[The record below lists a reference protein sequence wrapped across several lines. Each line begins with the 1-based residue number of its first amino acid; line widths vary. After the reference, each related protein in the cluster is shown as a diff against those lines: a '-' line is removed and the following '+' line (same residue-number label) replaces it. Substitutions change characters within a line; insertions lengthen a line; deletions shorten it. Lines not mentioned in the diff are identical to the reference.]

1 VEIQE
6 RLHQGPQASLQ
17 PPVEDQTPWPSRWTL
32 RTIRAA
38 FDWLHAQSLSGVWR
52 TLKRARIGLRWARVQ
67 HYSPD
72 PAYADKLTYL
82 LACLREVA
90 LDPKK
95 TVLLFLDEM
104 GYTRWP
110 DPAQDWAASAP
121 APVPVAERA
130 GENNRQE
137 RLIGALNACTG
148 AVTYL
153 SNYIVGRKQVIA
165 CYKQI
170 EASYPHAQRIYV
182 VQDNWSVHHHPDVL
196 EALTTMP
203 RVEPVW
209 LPTYAPW
216 LNPIE
221 KLWRWLRQDVLKMH
235 RWAGEFG
242 QLRQRVRAFLEQ
254 FALGSQALLH
264 YVGLL
269 GEGQLAQAL
278 RSP

>member
-1 VEIQE
+1 MDG
-6 RLHQGPQASLQ
+6 LHSL
-17 PPVEDQTPWPSRWTL
+17 
-32 RTIRAA
+32 
-38 FDWLHAQSLSGVWR
+38 SLSGVWR
-52 TLKRARIGLRWARVQ
+52 VLKRSGIKLRSARVQ

-72 PAYADKLTYL
+72 PEYATKQAHL

-90 LDPKK
+90 QDPKQ

-110 DPAQDWAASAP
+110 DPALEWAASAP
-121 APVPVAERA
+121 EPAPVATRA

-137 RLIGALNACTG
+137 RLIGALNAWTG
-148 AVTYL
+148 QVIYR

-165 CYKQI
+165 CYQQI
-170 EASYPHAQRIYV
+170 ERCYPEAKRIYV
-182 VQDNWSVHHHPDVL
+182 VQDNWSVHQHPDVQA
-196 EALTTMP
+196 ALTTMP
-203 RVEPVW
+203 RIEPVW

-235 RWAGEFG
+235 RLAGDFQ
-242 QLRQRVRAFLEQ
+242 QLQQQVEAFLQQ
-254 FALGSQALLH
+254 FATGSQALLK

-269 GEGQLAQAL
+269 GEGTLAQAI